1 MNHCDYCNY
10 ADECELAYGVC
21 FCEDCKD
28 YPDCSIR
35 CVTCEAGHDIE
46 CNNGFEDK
54 NDYCSEDYEE

>member
-1 MNHCDYCNY
+1 MNYCESCDYANECDL
-10 ADECELAYGVC
+10 ADVIS

-28 YPDCSIR
+28 YYDCTIR
-35 CVTCEAGHDIE
+35 CCTCEAGHDIE